1 MTVALMGD
9 DPGEYFEPGDR
20 FAFWLGH
27 DPGQGAA
34 TPRLFV

>member
-9 DPGEYFEPGDR
+9 DPGEYFESGDR